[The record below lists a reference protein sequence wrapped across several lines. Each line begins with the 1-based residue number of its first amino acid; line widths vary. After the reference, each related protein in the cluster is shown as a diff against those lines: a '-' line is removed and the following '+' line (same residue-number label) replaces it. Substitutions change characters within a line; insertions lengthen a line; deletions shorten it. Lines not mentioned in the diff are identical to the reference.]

1 MSEKAM
7 TAKEAA
13 ALVAA
18 DQQAR
23 VDAAA
28 KAVQAVMTEHNC
40 DLVAMPQ
47 IVEGRIVAVVK
58 VVAK

>member
-1 MSEKAM
+1 MSVTM
-7 TAKEAA
+7 TASEAA

-18 DQQAR
+18 DQQKRAQACGEA
-23 VDAAA
+23 VAA
-28 KAVQAVMTEHNC
+28 VLREHGC
-40 DLVAMPQ
+40 DLVAVPQ